1 MKLPEMTA
9 VASVGVTADY
19 GQGPIDVGQP
29 VYELQLLSLGKKLG
43 FGASQ
48 SPAEQHGCSDRKS
61 VFGVLPV
68 WE

>member
-29 VYELQLLSLGKKLG
+29 VIELQFCSLGKMLG
-43 FGASQ
+43 CGAAQ
-48 SPAEQHGCSDRKS
+48 SPAEQHA
-61 VFGVLPV
+61 
-68 WE
+68 